1 MWGAPRAGPPGVGAR
16 AHGGTPRGVHR
27 SPPPPAAQGPRPLG
41 EPQLN
46 WTFCPGHR
54 TRSPH
59 GLGCSKRNSKSDA
72 GHPIRPL
79 ETRPSLT
86 PTLDHLSV
94 LKVHFVLKDGTS
106 IFPVSLRECLS
117 AVPVLN
123 PPSFHLSAPEGLTLS
138 QASFLLL
145 LPCPEARGLE
155 VPLPPTLQAERSA
168 PVCFARD
175 PRLPRINLLP
185 IPQAYLLGFGFHPS
199 LLPTAQQIMPRFIW
213 KTLK

>member
-1 MWGAPRAGPPGVGAR
+1 MWGAPRAGQPGVGAR

-72 GHPIRPL
+72 DHPIRPL
-79 ETRPSLT
+79 ENRPSLT
-86 PTLDHLSV
+86 PTLDHLNV

-123 PPSFHLSAPEGLTLS
+123 PPSFHLRAPRASRCRRHLSCSSFHVPKRGVLRSRYPPPSRQNAQLRSASPETRGSQELICSRFPRLTS
-138 QASFLLL
+138 SASVST
-145 LPCPEARGLE
+145 LPC
-155 VPLPPTLQAERSA
+155 S
-168 PVCFARD
+168 
-175 PRLPRINLLP
+175 
-185 IPQAYLLGFGFHPS
+185 PQHS
-199 LLPTAQQIMPRFIW
+199 
-213 KTLK
+213 K

>member
-1 MWGAPRAGPPGVGAR
+1 MESIDPLRPQQLKAPDLWGSHSSTGP
-16 AHGGTPRGVHR
+16 
-27 SPPPPAAQGPRPLG
+27 S
-41 EPQLN
+41 
-46 WTFCPGHR
+46 FCPGHR

-59 GLGCSKRNSKSDA
+59 GLGCSKRSLKSDA

-86 PTLDHLSV
+86 PTLDHLNA

-145 LPCPEARGLE
+145 LPCP
-155 VPLPPTLQAERSA
+155 
-168 PVCFARD
+168 
-175 PRLPRINLLP
+175 
-185 IPQAYLLGFGFHPS
+185 
-199 LLPTAQQIMPRFIW
+199 
-213 KTLK
+213 